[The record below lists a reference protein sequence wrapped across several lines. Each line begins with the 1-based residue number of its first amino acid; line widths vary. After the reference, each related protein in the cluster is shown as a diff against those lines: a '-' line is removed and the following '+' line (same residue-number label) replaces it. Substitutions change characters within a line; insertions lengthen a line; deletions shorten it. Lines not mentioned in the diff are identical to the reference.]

1 MFDFYFGPKPTNL
14 DEEVTFLTSVK
25 RTLPRWCNSIPDA
38 EFGAICEIL
47 HHVGAESDAAA
58 RPLVLVETGSGASTL
73 ALAYYAMKHAG
84 VAYSWDMNGAKV
96 SVIRTACTE
105 TFGAMFEAGVPRHL
119 KAVAYHSLSPYAGL
133 PILRDLTDHIDFAF
147 HDSEHVSDTL
157 TAELDLIM
165 PLLSERAV
173 VGIDDAYYAF
183 KHTDT
188 AYLNLVRQKLGLP
201 PIPPIPGN
209 DTDSLDVHTERRL
222 RATWQT
228 LEPLHGP
235 YRERCQDD
243 ISVAYYGRELSLRSS
258 LGMAQVKKLEN
269 RFFAWRVTGRKA

>member
-1 MFDFYFGPKPTNL
+1 MFDFYFGPKPTTL
-14 DEEVTFLTSVK
+14 DDEVMYLTSVK

-47 HHVGAESDAAA
+47 HHVGAESAAAA

-96 SVIRTACTE
+96 SVIRSACTE
-105 TFGAMFEAGVPRHL
+105 TFGAIFEAGVPRHL

-157 TAELDLIM
+157 TAELDRSCPSA
-165 PLLSERAV
+165 PLLASTTR
-173 VGIDDAYYAF
+173 IMLSDIPTRRTSTSY
-183 KHTDT
+183 
-188 AYLNLVRQKLGLP
+188 VRNWACRRFRRSP
-201 PIPPIPGN
+201 VTIPIHSMCTLSGN
-209 DTDSLDVHTERRL
+209 CGR
-222 RATWQT
+222 
-228 LEPLHGP
+228 HG
-235 YRERCQDD
+235 
-243 ISVAYYGRELSLRSS
+243 GRSS
-258 LGMAQVKKLEN
+258 
-269 RFFAWRVTGRKA
+269 RFMGRTATAAKMTSRSPITGAS